1 MPPNPATDLRTLLAS
16 TAVFGHLK
24 RHELEALLEEMA
36 WFLLPG
42 GAPLYQRGEDS
53 DALFLLKSGSLGL
66 FGTPLIGG
74 PPRMLGVIPAGET
87 LGEIGLLAGDAR
99 THSVRALRDSELL
112 RLSREGFERLIAQHP
127 QAMLSAARNA
137 LRRLMRD
144 SHDEA
149 ISPPRTF
156 AVLPFDQDVDTS
168 AFAEALQHQLLAWG
182 DCLVID
188 AELEKSRDTGWFTAR
203 EAEYRFVL
211 YVGAGDAGWRR
222 LCQRQADALLLLVG
236 AERPPDAWPYPIG
249 NRTAPDDSSP
259 RSRTTTRDD
268 MHHRPRH
275 LILQH
280 PRGKFI
286 YGAAAAWRARIG
298 GSELHHHHW
307 RHHGDLAR
315 IARLLSGNGTAL
327 VLSGGG
333 ARGFAQIG
341 VAQALRESGITTDR
355 VVGTSIGAIIG
366 AGIAY
371 EWDDGKLR
379 EACRRA
385 LVDGKPLGDWTV
397 PLVALTRGARA
408 TMLMREAFGEID
420 IEDLPIPFACV
431 SADLTAGGTAVHRE
445 GLLWRWLR
453 ASSAVPG
460 ILPPL
465 FHDHHVYVDGA
476 VINNLPTDVLAEDA
490 HGRLIAVDI
499 GADDTLHVNIDEAA
513 SPPWLTLW
521 AERRALRD
529 RRPGAFAILVRAGMV
544 NSETGSARRRE
555 LADLVLR
562 PAMHEVGMFD
572 WHQFD
577 RAIEI
582 GYRHTRDAL
591 RASAATDDAG

>member
-1 MPPNPATDLRTLLAS
+1 MPPNPATDLRALLAS

-24 RHELEALLEEMA
+24 RHELEALLDEMA

-74 PPRMLGVIPAGET
+74 PARMLGVIPAGET
-87 LGEIGLLAGDAR
+87 LGEIGLLEGGAR

-112 RLSREGFERLIAQHP
+112 RLSREGFEKLIARHP

-144 SHDEA
+144 SHDET

-156 AVLPFDQDVDTS
+156 AILPFDHDVDTS

-182 DCLVID
+182 DCLVINAD
-188 AELEKSRDTGWFTAR
+188 LGKARDTDWFTAR

-211 YVGAGDAGWRR
+211 YVGEGDDWWRR

-236 AERPPDAWPYPIG
+236 AERPPDNWPYPIG
-249 NRTAPDDSSP
+249 SHAPLEAGRP
-259 RSRTTTRDD
+259 QTRAAVLEET
-268 MHHRPRH
+268 HHRPRH
-275 LILQH
+275 LILRH
-280 PRGKFI
+280 PSGKFI
-286 YGAAAAWRARIG
+286 YGAARAWRAQLG
-298 GSELHHHHW
+298 TTELHHHHW

-341 VAQALRESGITTDR
+341 VVQALRESGISTDS

-420 IEDLPIPFACV
+420 IEDLPVPFACV
-431 SADLTAGGTAVHRE
+431 SADLTEGGTAVHRE

-499 GADDTLHVNIDEAA
+499 GADDTLRVNIDEAA
-513 SPPWLTLW
+513 SPPWPTLW
-521 AERRALRD
+521 AERRTHRD

-562 PAMHEVGMFD
+562 PPMHEVGMFD
-572 WHQFD
+572 WHQFE

-582 GYRHTRDAL
+582 GYRYTLDAL
-591 RASAATDDAG
+591 RAPAASDDAE